1 VTLTAHRA
9 LFVDGYGGS
18 RETGSF
24 ILIDS
29 ISNATVAAGMVIADD
44 TKQDLDRAL
53 EDARQGESGGT
64 RSQVSAR
71 ERRQRFGVA
80 GGIVLL
86 AAPAGRGAPLAY
98 ALERAL
104 FDRGGSAVLLSA
116 EGGAAAQKGWL
127 SAARAVA
134 DAGLLALV
142 SIEAAAVEEQRA
154 RASADEER
162 LLIVEVA
169 TSSVG
174 EDVRLVLEALSKRGW
189 LGTN

>member
-1 VTLTAHRA
+1 MTAHRA
-9 LFVDGYGGS
+9 LFVDGYGAN

-29 ISNATVAAGMVIADD
+29 ITNATAAAGMVIGDD
-44 TKQDLDRAL
+44 AAQDLDRAL

-64 RSQVSAR
+64 RSQVSVR

-86 AAPAGRGAPLAY
+86 VAPAGRSTPLAY
-98 ALERAL
+98 AVERAL

-116 EGGAAAQKGWL
+116 EAGARWL
-127 SAARAVA
+127 SAARGIA

-142 SIEAAAVEEQRA
+142 SIDTAALEEQRA
-154 RASADEER
+154 RASSDEER
-162 LLIVEVA
+162 LLVVDTSGASVA
-169 TSSVG
+169 DGT
-174 EDVRLVLEALSKRGW
+174 RLVVDALTKRGW
-189 LGTN
+189 LGST